1 MRFWVS
7 TEHYSGLGAAR
18 LANVFGIS
26 ADKVLRMRTSHTIGA
41 KLLTAFGAM
50 IALTVALSYSSL
62 TSISAFKSQF
72 DHAIDAT
79 VLRMSLSEDIAT
91 ANFQMISAQRGT
103 ILSAFAKD
111 TVELEADKV
120 TFRQKAELIRK
131 SLDEIKPLLV
141 SEEGKRLAEEIAA
154 SKDEWLPHFEEISRL
169 CASDNVIEANR
180 IRKDIVTP
188 IYEKISAAAAGL
200 VAQQH
205 EFLAQD
211 KAAAAEQSAHSR
223 WIALILLGLGIVTGV
238 SVTFLVKNINRT
250 LRHAVSE
257 LYRGAEEV
265 TSAAS
270 QVAASSQS
278 LANGASSQAAS
289 LEETSAS
296 SEEIRA
302 MANQNTET
310 TRSAAS
316 LATESQRRFI
326 DANRVLDQ
334 MVAAMGEINESSSKI
349 SKIIKVIDEIAFQT
363 NILALNAAVE
373 AARAGEAGLGFA
385 VVADEVRN
393 LAQRCAQAAKDTASL
408 IEDSSAKSAEGK
420 AKVDQVAGFLHIVTG
435 ESNKVKTL
443 VDEVNL
449 GSQEQVRGIEQIA
462 KAIVQMERLTQGAAA
477 NAEESAAAAEELTAQ
492 SKAVKDVVG
501 RLAAM
506 VGSDAA

>member
-1 MRFWVS
+1 MRS
-7 TEHYSGLGAAR
+7 SY
-18 LANVFGIS
+18 
-26 ADKVLRMRTSHTIGA
+26 TIGT
-41 KLLTAFGAM
+41 KLMAAVGAM
-50 IALTVALSYSSL
+50 MTLTVVLNYYSL
-62 TSISAFKSQF
+62 TSIGDFKGQF
-72 DHAIDAT
+72 DNAIDT
-79 VLRMSLSEDIAT
+79 VAKVTLAESISAANSGMIA
-91 ANFQMISAQRGT
+91 AQRGV
-103 ILSAFAKD
+103 IVSAFTKD
-111 TVELEADKV
+111 TPELESDKQEFRKNADLM
-120 TFRQKAELIRK
+120 RKA
-131 SLDEIKPLLV
+131 LDQLSPLLITD
-141 SEEGKRLAEEIAA
+141 EGKRLTNELAA
-154 SKDEWLPHFEEISRL
+154 SESEWLPRFDELARQCDSGN
-169 CASDNVIEANR
+169 AAEANR
-180 IRKDIVTP
+180 IRKEVTAP
-188 IYEKISAAAAGL
+188 IYKGIEVDARL
-200 VAQQH
+200 MVLQQH
-205 EFLAQD
+205 EFLSQD
-211 KAAAAEQSAHSR
+211 KAAVAELTAKSR
-223 WIALILLGLGIVTGV
+223 WVAFVLLGVGILIGA
-238 SVTFLVKNINRT
+238 SVVFVVRNINRT
-250 LRHAVSE
+250 LRQAVSE

-270 QVAASSQS
+270 QVASSSQS

-310 TRSAAS
+310 TRSAAG
-316 LATESQRRFI
+316 LATESQQKFT

-408 IEDSSAKSAEGK
+408 IEESGAKSAEGK
-420 AKVDQVAGFLHIVTG
+420 AKVDQVAGFLRIVTG

-449 GSQEQVRGIEQIA
+449 GRQEQVRGIEQIA

-501 RLAAM
+501 RLAAL

>member
-1 MRFWVS
+1 
-7 TEHYSGLGAAR
+7 
-18 LANVFGIS
+18 
-26 ADKVLRMRTSHTIGA
+26 MRTSHTIGA

-62 TSISAFKSQF
+62 TSISAFETQF
-72 DHAIDAT
+72 DNAIDRT
-79 VLRMSLSEDIAT
+79 VSNLTLAETISAANSGMIA
-91 ANFQMISAQRGT
+91 AQRGV
-103 ILSAFAKD
+103 ILSTYAKD
-111 TVELEADKV
+111 TSERENDKQDFRNYAD
-120 TFRQKAELIRK
+120 LMRK
-131 SLDEIKPLLV
+131 SLDRINPLLTTDENKRMAGELIA
-141 SEEGKRLAEEIAA
+141 SEA
-154 SKDEWLPHFEEISRL
+154 EWLPRFEDLARQ
-169 CASDNVIEANR
+169 SDLGNADEANR
-180 IRKDIVTP
+180 ICKQVTAS
-188 IYEKISAAAAGL
+188 IYKGIEANARLL
-200 VAQQH
+200 VARQH
-205 EFLAQD
+205 EFLSQD
-211 KAAAAEQSAHSR
+211 KATAAEQSAHSR
-223 WIALILLGLGIVTGV
+223 WIAYILLGLGIVTGV

-506 VGSDAA
+506 VGSDAGLTNA

>member
-1 MRFWVS
+1 
-7 TEHYSGLGAAR
+7 
-18 LANVFGIS
+18 
-26 ADKVLRMRTSHTIGA
+26 MRTSHTIGA

-50 IALTVALSYSSL
+50 IALTAVLSYSSL
-62 TSISAFKSQF
+62 MSISGFKSQF
-72 DHAIDAT
+72 DHAIDTT
-79 VLRMSLSEDIAT
+79 VLKITLSEAIAS
-91 ANFQMISAQRGT
+91 ANFQMLAAQRGM
-103 ILSAFAKD
+103 ILSTFAKD
-111 TVELEADKV
+111 AAELQKDKQA
-120 TFRQKAELIRK
+120 FRQNAELIRK
-131 SLDEIKPLLV
+131 SLDEIRPLLV
-141 SEEGKRLAEEIAA
+141 AEEGKRLAGEIAA
-154 SKDEWLPHFEEISRL
+154 GKDDWLPQFDEMARQ
-169 CASDNVIEANR
+169 CDSDNAVEANR
-180 IRKDIVTP
+180 IRKDIATP
-188 IYEKISAAAAGL
+188 IYDRIRVAAAELA
-200 VAQQH
+200 AQQNA
-205 EFLAQD
+205 FLVQD
-211 KAAAAEQSAHSR
+211 KAAAADQSAHSR
-223 WIALILLGLGIVTGV
+223 WIAFILLGLGILTGV
-238 SVTFLVKNINRT
+238 SVVSLVKNINRT
-250 LRHAVSE
+250 LRQAVSE

-310 TRSAAS
+310 TRSAAG
-316 LATESQRRFI
+316 LATESQQKFT

-349 SKIIKVIDEIAFQT
+349 AKIIKVIDEIAFQT

-408 IEDSSAKSAEGK
+408 IEDSGAKSAEGK
-420 AKVDQVAGFLHIVTG
+420 AKVDQVAGFLRIVTG

-506 VGSDAA
+506 VGSAAA